1 MKIID
6 TDNFIEMPITSRL
19 LYFDLCMRAD
29 DDGFVS
35 APKKIMR
42 MTGSSDDDLKI
53 LFTKN
58 YIIPFESG
66 VVVIK
71 HWRLHNYIKG
81 DRYSETIYKSE
92 KACLTMDKNTG
103 YELMEPEWIQNGSNL
118 EPEWNQNGSKMD
130 TQVRLGKDR
139 LELGK
144 SSSSLKELELDAAA
158 DEQLKEIVKVYEQ
171 EIGTMTPIIAEEI
184 ELLLEDLPVD
194 LIIRAIQEASIH
206 NVKSWKYISSI
217 LNRCLK
223 EGIKTKA
230 DFENRRSGKKEKP
243 RKKENSKYEDVYMN

>member
-66 VVVIK
+66 VLVIK
-71 HWRLHNYIKG
+71 HWKIHNYIQT
-81 DRYSETIYKSE
+81 DRYVETIYKEE
-92 KACLTMDKNTG
+92 KSLLCLDKNKAYQLSDTKR
-103 YELMEPEWIQNGSNL
+103 IQNV
-118 EPEWNQNGSKMD
+118 SKKDTQVLD
-130 TQVRLGKDR
+130 TQVRLSKDS

-144 SSSSLKELELDAAA
+144 SSSSLKEPELAAAA
-158 DEQLKEIVKVYEQ
+158 DERLKAIVKVYEQ
-171 EIGTMTPIIAEEI
+171 EIGTITPIVAEEI
-184 ELLLEDLPVD
+184 ELLLEDLPAD
-194 LIIRAIQEASIH
+194 LITRAINEASIH

-230 DFENRRSGKKEKP
+230 DFENRRSRQKEKP
-243 RKKENSKYEDVYMN
+243 RKKENGKYADVYRN